1 MAAAHRHATFAKGQA
16 EKAKICS
23 WCPAFKS
30 FLFSHARQRRAVAA
44 LARTGDLRRD
54 RFSGRRKKW
63 LLPHQTRWLSC
74 DLPRFTGRATKGL
87 ACVNRSGTHER
98 AADNRAALRTA
109 LALALILFGLFLVW
123 RFVAGIASAVL
134 VLLMGLFLAVA
145 LSGPVEG

>member
-98 AADNRAALRTA
+98 ATNEPGRSADGTGAGADRLRAVPGLALRGRHR
-109 LALALILFGLFLVW
+109 LG
-123 RFVAGIASAVL
+123 
-134 VLLMGLFLAVA
+134 
-145 LSGPVEG
+145 